1 MTLMTTWKI
10 MLKSVYQLISDYLY
24 HTAQQHEQQ
33 KVFTKFVPYGKM
45 NIKYY
50 LNYKLDLTQTTCTLI
65 MIIEWLL
72 KFFLCGSE
80 NLSCLHQRTTLY
92 TYPIGKWINIFSQ
105 TQKLQLWVNTNCI
118 CTWRIFEWSFTQFVF
133 LMWIGNSRWPPT
145 WQRLTLYTL
154 SGHRIL

>member
-33 KVFTKFVPYGKM
+33 TVFTKFVPYGKM

-72 KFFLCGSE
+72 TIFFMWIWKLKLPAPKDNIVYISHRKMNKYFFSDSE
-80 NLSCLHQRTTLY
+80 TTTVSKHKLYLYMKDLWMVLY
-92 TYPIGKWINIFSQ
+92 TVCILDVDRKFKMATYMTKVNIIYIVR
-105 TQKLQLWVNTNCI
+105 T
-118 CTWRIFEWSFTQFVF
+118 
-133 LMWIGNSRWPPT
+133 
-145 WQRLTLYTL
+145 
-154 SGHRIL
+154 